1 MNSVLIIDDDKEL
14 CTLMK
19 KCVEQENLS
28 AVVAHGGLEGLR
40 LLEENKDTCSL
51 IILDVMMPDMNGFQ
65 VLQEIRKKNNVPVL
79 MLTAKSDEEDKV
91 SGLRLGADDY
101 LTKPFGIN
109 ELMARVNSLIRRYT
123 TLNPVAGSEA
133 ATMLLKDMV
142 IDKVNRTVTL
152 QNLPVELTGKE
163 FDLLVFLASNKGRV
177 FTKKQIYTQVW
188 AEEYAFDDSNIMS
201 FIKDALMDIKSGNLN
216 RRVLV
221 RESDMTKQIC
231 YDINEIAMSSQSRL
245 IQQKQSEQAYKRL
258 MTSLSHD
265 VKTPLAS
272 LVGYLEAVESK
283 MVTGAEQEE
292 YIRVAAEKAHHLKE
306 FVTVLFEW
314 VKLDAGEQIFHFE
327 LCDLNELS
335 RNIMA
340 DWVPLLESHDLT
352 YEIEIP
358 ETEYMTRVD
367 STAYTRILNNLLQN
381 ILTHSVASQ
390 VSLTVTETEQQAKIV
405 VADNGKGISV
415 SDLPHIFERMYQCDH
430 SRAAKGNGLGLSIA
444 KELVSVHK
452 GTITAASIPGAGTT
466 FTIMLPKAL

>member
-1 MNSVLIIDDDKEL
+1 MDV
-14 CTLMK
+14 
-19 KCVEQENLS
+19 NLY
-28 AVVAHGGLEGLR
+28 
-40 LLEENKDTCSL
+40 LLL
-51 IILDVMMPDMNGFQ
+51 AL
-65 VLQEIRKKNNVPVL
+65 L
-79 MLTAKSDEEDKV
+79 
-91 SGLRLGADDY
+91 
-101 LTKPFGIN
+101 
-109 ELMARVNSLIRRYT
+109 
-123 TLNPVAGSEA
+123 
-133 ATMLLKDMV
+133 AT
-142 IDKVNRTVTL
+142 
-152 QNLPVELTGKE
+152 
-163 FDLLVFLASNKGRV
+163 LLVIAYLLTRLHRV
-177 FTKKQIYTQVW
+177 RSQL
-188 AEEYAFDDSNIMS
+188 SL
-201 FIKDALMDIKSGNLN
+201 IKDALMDIKSGNLN

-405 VADNGKGISV
+405 VADNGKGISA

-444 KELVSVHK
+444 KELVSLHK

-466 FTIMLPKAL
+466 FIIMLPKAL

>member
-1 MNSVLIIDDDKEL
+1 MDV
-14 CTLMK
+14 
-19 KCVEQENLS
+19 NLY
-28 AVVAHGGLEGLR
+28 
-40 LLEENKDTCSL
+40 LLL
-51 IILDVMMPDMNGFQ
+51 AL
-65 VLQEIRKKNNVPVL
+65 L
-79 MLTAKSDEEDKV
+79 
-91 SGLRLGADDY
+91 
-101 LTKPFGIN
+101 
-109 ELMARVNSLIRRYT
+109 
-123 TLNPVAGSEA
+123 
-133 ATMLLKDMV
+133 AT
-142 IDKVNRTVTL
+142 
-152 QNLPVELTGKE
+152 
-163 FDLLVFLASNKGRV
+163 LLVIAYLLTRLHRV
-177 FTKKQIYTQVW
+177 RGQL
-188 AEEYAFDDSNIMS
+188 SL
-201 FIKDALMDIKSGNLN
+201 IKDALMDIKSGNLN

-272 LVGYLEAVESK
+272 LVGFLEAVESK

-367 STAYTRILNNLLQN
+367 SPAYTRILNNLLQN

>member
-1 MNSVLIIDDDKEL
+1 MDV
-14 CTLMK
+14 
-19 KCVEQENLS
+19 NLY
-28 AVVAHGGLEGLR
+28 
-40 LLEENKDTCSL
+40 LLL
-51 IILDVMMPDMNGFQ
+51 AL
-65 VLQEIRKKNNVPVL
+65 L
-79 MLTAKSDEEDKV
+79 
-91 SGLRLGADDY
+91 
-101 LTKPFGIN
+101 
-109 ELMARVNSLIRRYT
+109 
-123 TLNPVAGSEA
+123 
-133 ATMLLKDMV
+133 AT
-142 IDKVNRTVTL
+142 
-152 QNLPVELTGKE
+152 
-163 FDLLVFLASNKGRV
+163 LLVIAYLLTRLHRV
-177 FTKKQIYTQVW
+177 RGQL
-188 AEEYAFDDSNIMS
+188 SL
-201 FIKDALMDIKSGNLN
+201 IKDALMDIKSGNLN

-231 YDINEIAMSSQSRL
+231 YDINEIAMSSQSQL

-405 VADNGKGISV
+405 VADNGKGISA

-452 GTITAASIPGAGTT
+452 GTITAASVPGAGTT
-466 FTIMLPKAL
+466 FIIMLPKAL

>member
-1 MNSVLIIDDDKEL
+1 MDV
-14 CTLMK
+14 
-19 KCVEQENLS
+19 NLY
-28 AVVAHGGLEGLR
+28 
-40 LLEENKDTCSL
+40 LLL
-51 IILDVMMPDMNGFQ
+51 AL
-65 VLQEIRKKNNVPVL
+65 L
-79 MLTAKSDEEDKV
+79 
-91 SGLRLGADDY
+91 
-101 LTKPFGIN
+101 
-109 ELMARVNSLIRRYT
+109 
-123 TLNPVAGSEA
+123 
-133 ATMLLKDMV
+133 AT
-142 IDKVNRTVTL
+142 
-152 QNLPVELTGKE
+152 
-163 FDLLVFLASNKGRV
+163 LLVIAYLLTRLHRV
-177 FTKKQIYTQVW
+177 RGQL
-188 AEEYAFDDSNIMS
+188 SL
-201 FIKDALMDIKSGNLN
+201 IKDALMDIKSGNLN

-221 RESDMTKQIC
+221 RESDMTMQIC

-340 DWVPLLESHDLT
+340 DWVPLPESHDLT